1 MDHKN
6 FETEMFDVVNLHSQA
21 KTYIANDKSC
31 EEQETLSQRR
41 RKRLIE
47 SVIEYI
53 IWVVALLG
61 VVLVMAFACQFNF
74 IPAKVAILASS
85 LFAFIAG
92 MRINTLAKRIARY
105 GGR

>member
-1 MDHKN
+1 MDHES
-6 FETEMFDVVNLHSQA
+6 FEVNMFDTVDRNCQA
-21 KTYIANDKSC
+21 KADLRDEKSR
-31 EEQETLSQRR
+31 EEQETIGQRK

-53 IWVVALLG
+53 IWVIALLC
-61 VVLVMAFACQFNF
+61 VVLVMAFAYQANF

-85 LFAFIAG
+85 MFALIAG
-92 MRINTLAKRIARY
+92 MRINVLAMRIARY